1 MQGIFI
7 HNPYF
12 RFLFPPV
19 YGLLVYVLVLLV
31 FDSIQQVEQN
41 FFSEEALLCVGLTY
55 ALTESLRLVL
65 MGVNKLFPV
74 FRSVQRRI
82 FIYLAANLLCS
93 LVVVSAVVSAY
104 FIWWVGYSTFQ
115 VELLTLNSIF
125 LVSVVLYT
133 LVYFGIYY
141 LNHFNQRR
149 LEQEHNLRE
158 KMEFQVNALKNEV
171 NPQLLYASLETL
183 IKILHHDPDEADA
196 FIHDLSKIYRNVLEN
211 KKQDMVPIARELDA
225 AQDIIRLYN
234 YMHHGLI
241 QLHVPANVAEA
252 LSHKMILPGTLQKL
266 TEHAINRSLI
276 TDCKPLQLHVQLG
289 HAENLIFRY
298 ELRERLLV
306 TGLNPSP
313 WPELT
318 RAYSFFTDRPLECL
332 QDETHVAVRIPLL
345 TVAAPT
351 PVFTE

>member
-1 MQGIFI
+1 MEGIFI

-31 FDSIQQVEQN
+31 FDSIEQVEQN

-65 MGVNKLFPV
+65 KGINKLFPV

-82 FIYLAANLLCS
+82 FIYLTANLLCS
-93 LVVVSAVVSAY
+93 LVVVSTVVSGY
-104 FIWWVGYSTFQ
+104 FIWWLGYSAFQ

-211 KKQDMVPIARELDA
+211 KKQDMVPIARELNA

-234 YMHHGLI
+234 YMHQGLI
-241 QLHVPANVAEA
+241 QLHLPTNTSEV

-266 TEHAINRSLI
+266 IEHAINRSLI
-276 TDCKPLQLHVQLG
+276 TDCKPLQLHVHVG
-289 HAENLIFRY
+289 HSENLIFRY

-318 RAYSFFTDRPLECL
+318 RAYSFFTDRPLECS

-345 TVAAPT
+345 TVVTPT
-351 PVFTE
+351 PVLTE